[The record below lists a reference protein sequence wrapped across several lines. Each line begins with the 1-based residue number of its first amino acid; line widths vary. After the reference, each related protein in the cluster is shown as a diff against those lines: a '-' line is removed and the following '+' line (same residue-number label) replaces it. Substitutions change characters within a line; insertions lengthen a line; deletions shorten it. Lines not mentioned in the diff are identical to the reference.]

1 MKIKKRIILVIASVI
16 LLISM
21 LLALVIQTNNWF
33 NDNKFL
39 FQSPIQIT
47 LHKPVQIVKRELLK
61 PTIIEIVNEIPT
73 LKDLTPIEEYICE
86 KWGAYECK
94 IALAVAKAESGL
106 RKDAIGVNTNKTVD
120 IGIFQINSIHYK
132 KDECSL
138 EKVVTAEG
146 NVDCAFSI
154 WEEQSWQ
161 PWVAFTNGSFK
172 SKL

>member
-1 MKIKKRIILVIASVI
+1 MKVKLIKYSLGVIGSLLLTLWLVVII
-16 LLISM
+16 
-21 LLALVIQTNNWF
+21 NNWF